1 MEEQKTN
8 KVVKMQ
14 PVNGEQKEEAKAPKF
29 TYDQLKEM
37 ADKLWNENRYLKQQ
51 LQEAMQFA
59 NTVNRLDYLF
69 KVIEI
74 ANTQSTYSFNSD
86 FIQKCIDEVESIM
99 VMPEQKETKED

>member
-14 PVNGEQKEEAKAPKF
+14 PVKGEQKEEAKAPKF
-29 TYDQLKEM
+29 TYDQLKE
-37 ADKLWNENRYLKQQ
+37 
-51 LQEAMQFA
+51 AMQFA

-69 KVIEI
+69 KVVEI